1 MINCVEITG
10 TPLVQVGLGTVGL
23 ELIKLVEHW
32 NESAEEGAGLEYVGL
47 ADSSGFS
54 VNEDGFSTMEL
65 EKVRDGKLAGKKLSQ
80 ISKNRVTEFSEAIDP
95 VFQGFDRGVLIDVT
109 DASSLS
115 KFYRKAFER
124 NWSVV
129 VANKIPLTEVTPE
142 EFKEFKA
149 GRIGYEATV
158 GAGLPVIS
166 TLKHLQ
172 RQGDRVKEIGA
183 ILSGSLSYILS
194 EIENGKTLSEAVLAA
209 KKKGFTEPNPVEDLV
224 GNDVVRKGL
233 ILGRSLGMELSVED
247 VEVNPLVSL
256 PEKDFSNQELKQ
268 RLAEF
273 DEEFRSKAE
282 SAEETGS
289 RLRYLARV
297 NKDGVK
303 VGLEELDSES
313 PLAGGSGTSNVI
325 QFKTDNY
332 VDPPLVIQGPGAG
345 PAVTAGGVLSEIN
358 SLSEFGLH

>member
-10 TPLVQVGLGTVGL
+10 TPLVQIGLGTVGL
-23 ELIKLVEHW
+23 ELIKLVERW
-32 NESAEEGAGLEYVGL
+32 NESAEEGAGLKYVGL

-54 VNEDGFSTMEL
+54 LNEDGFNTSEL
-65 EKVRDGKLAGKKLSQ
+65 EKVRDDKLAGKKLSQ
-80 ISKNRVTEFSEAIDP
+80 ISKNRVKEGSEALES
-95 VFQGFDRGVLIDVT
+95 VFEGFDRGVLIDVT

-115 KFYRKAFER
+115 KFYRKGFEHD
-124 NWSVV
+124 WSVV
-129 VANKIPLTEVTPE
+129 VANKIPLTEITPE
-142 EFKEFKA
+142 EFKEFKED
-149 GRIGYEATV
+149 GIGYEATV

-166 TLKHLQ
+166 TLKQLQ

-194 EIENGKTLSEAVLAA
+194 AIEDGQVLSEAVLGA
-209 KKKGFTEPNPVEDLV
+209 KEKGFTEPNPVEDLV

-233 ILGRSLGMELSVED
+233 ILARSLGMNLSVAD
-247 VEVNPLVSL
+247 VDVNPLVPL
-256 PEKDFSNQELKQ
+256 PEKDFSDQELKQ
-268 RLAEF
+268 KLAEF
-273 DEEFRSKAE
+273 DEDFRAKAK
-282 SAEETGS
+282 SAEKAGN

-325 QFKTDNY
+325 QFKSDNY
-332 VDPPLVIQGPGAG
+332 VEPPLVIQGPGAG

-358 SLSEFGLH
+358 AFSGCRLQ